1 MKTETEWVFHGW
13 KWHILAGCVL
23 EKVFFGPS
31 GSLWYYNL
39 LQFHNKKGS
48 CHLWTRVCINEQPNL
63 TSVRDNSYL
72 TPLLMLCLFFA
83 DVFPDHNE
91 CKINN
96 GGCSHTCRDQP
107 LGFLCECPDN
117 MRLVG
122 DTQCEGEC
130 PARPFT
136 LNDPITEDCGI
147 GLILTTWTCATEHER
162 EHCAFLSFN
171 LEVDTCLERDVC
183 DQLCVH
189 VNSSLTCDCYDG
201 YHMNPAS
208 NECEAKGEWGKKCIH
223 NHERPGGTYCMCSHS
238 PGVSGSTACCSC
250 VCVSWITHGLNAE
263 TKKKKV
269 FPTKIKK

>member
-1 MKTETEWVFHGW
+1 
-13 KWHILAGCVL
+13 
-23 EKVFFGPS
+23 
-31 GSLWYYNL
+31 
-39 LQFHNKKGS
+39 
-48 CHLWTRVCINEQPNL
+48 
-63 TSVRDNSYL
+63 
-72 TPLLMLCLFFA
+72 MLCLFFA
-83 DVFPDHNE
+83 DVFPDHDE

-223 NHERPGGTYCMCSHS
+223 NHERPGGTYVQPLPRCFRVNSLLFM
-238 PGVSGSTACCSC
+238 C
-250 VCVSWITHGLNAE
+250 VCFLNH
-263 TKKKKV
+263 TWVKCRDQKKKF
-269 FPTKIKK
+269 FPPKSKNNLSICICHFFQPHGAHWYYWIISLTHWCLKDPSSVKQLFPDCPLVKFC